1 MPLPRAHPGAR
12 ECTVVIPVYNSQA
25 TLPAL
30 TERLAA
36 VLPTI
41 ADRFEVVLVND
52 GSQDGSW
59 EAICQAARKH
69 PWVRG
74 VNLMRN
80 YGQHNA
86 LLAGIRAA
94 RYAVTV
100 TMDDDL
106 QHPPEEIPRLLGT
119 LAQGNDLVYGVPAL
133 APAGALAEPLL
144 APHEALAAPGAR
156 GGDGVPSERLPG
168 VPDGPPRGVR
178 PLRRAGRRHRRAARV
193 DDDPHRVGRGSPRAE
208 APRPVAVQLVQARP
222 AGDRPDDDLS
232 HVAAPA
238 RQRRRIRRDAA
249 GARRVRLRARVLPR
263 DRAAPVGLP
272 VPGVDRWRSSRARS
286 SSRWASWASTWPAST
301 IECCASLP
309 TWSGSGSASR
319 STAMPEVSAPSPRRE
334 PPGLG
339 PGVRRAVGHRDL
351 RVSGRLVRARGGER
365 HPR

>member
-59 EAICQAARKH
+59 EAVCQAARKH

-106 QHPPEEIPRLLGT
+106 QHPPEEIPRLFGT

-133 APAGALAEPLL
+133 PQQGLSRNLSSRLTKLWLHRVLGVAMASRASAFRAFRTVLRDGFAHYEGPAVAIDALL
-144 APHEALAAPGAR
+144 AWTTTRTASVEVRHEPRRHGRSQYSWFKLAKLAIDLTTTFRTWPLRLASVVGFVVMLLGLAAFVFVLGSYLATGQPLSVFRFLATTLAIFSGAQLFTL
-156 GGDGVPSERLPG
+156 GILGEYV
-168 VPDGPPRGVR
+168 
-178 PLRRAGRRHRRAARV
+178 ARIH
-193 DDDPHRVGRGSPRAE
+193 HRV
-208 APRPVAVQLVQARP
+208 L
-222 AGDRPDDDLS
+222 
-232 HVAAPA
+232 
-238 RQRRRIRRDAA
+238 
-249 GARRVRLRARVLPR
+249 
-263 DRAAPVGLP
+263 
-272 VPGVDRWRSSRARS
+272 
-286 SSRWASWASTWPAST
+286 
-301 IECCASLP
+301 
-309 TWSGSGSASR
+309 
-319 STAMPEVSAPSPRRE
+319 RE
-334 PPGLG
+334 PAY
-339 PGVRRAVGHRDL
+339 VIRERVGEPVD
-351 RVSGRLVRARGGER
+351 GDA
-365 HPR
+365 

>member
-59 EAICQAARKH
+59 EAVCQAARKH

-106 QHPPEEIPRLLGT
+106 QHPPEEIPRLVGT

-133 APAGALAEPLL
+133 PQQGLSRNLSSRLTKLWLHRVLGVAMASRASAFRAFRTVLREGFAHYEGPAVAIDALLAWTTTRTASVEVRHEPRRHGRSQYSWFKLAKLAIDLTTTFRTWPLRLASVVGFVVMLLGLAAFVFVLGSYLATGQPLSVFRFLATALAIFSGAQLFTLGILGEYVARIHHRVLREP
-144 APHEALAAPGAR
+144 AYVIRERVGEP
-156 GGDGVPSERLPG
+156 GDG
-168 VPDGPPRGVR
+168 
-178 PLRRAGRRHRRAARV
+178 
-193 DDDPHRVGRGSPRAE
+193 
-208 APRPVAVQLVQARP
+208 
-222 AGDRPDDDLS
+222 
-232 HVAAPA
+232 
-238 RQRRRIRRDAA
+238 DA
-249 GARRVRLRARVLPR
+249 
-263 DRAAPVGLP
+263 
-272 VPGVDRWRSSRARS
+272 
-286 SSRWASWASTWPAST
+286 
-301 IECCASLP
+301 
-309 TWSGSGSASR
+309 
-319 STAMPEVSAPSPRRE
+319 
-334 PPGLG
+334 
-339 PGVRRAVGHRDL
+339 
-351 RVSGRLVRARGGER
+351 
-365 HPR
+365 

>member
-1 MPLPRAHPGAR
+1 
-12 ECTVVIPVYNSQA
+12 VVIPVYNSQA

-59 EAICQAARKH
+59 EAVCQAARKH

-106 QHPPEEIPRLLGT
+106 QHPPEEIPRLFGT

-133 APAGALAEPLL
+133 PQQGLSRNLSSRLTKLWLHRVLGVAMASRASAFRAFRTVLRDGFAHYEGPAVAIDALL
-144 APHEALAAPGAR
+144 AWTTTRTASVEVRHEPRRHGRSQYSWFKLAKLAIDLTTTFRTWPLRLASVVGFVVMLLGLAACVFVLGSYLATGQPLSVFRFLASTLALFSGAQLFTL
-156 GGDGVPSERLPG
+156 GILGEYV
-168 VPDGPPRGVR
+168 
-178 PLRRAGRRHRRAARV
+178 ARIH
-193 DDDPHRVGRGSPRAE
+193 HRV
-208 APRPVAVQLVQARP
+208 L
-222 AGDRPDDDLS
+222 
-232 HVAAPA
+232 
-238 RQRRRIRRDAA
+238 
-249 GARRVRLRARVLPR
+249 
-263 DRAAPVGLP
+263 
-272 VPGVDRWRSSRARS
+272 
-286 SSRWASWASTWPAST
+286 
-301 IECCASLP
+301 
-309 TWSGSGSASR
+309 
-319 STAMPEVSAPSPRRE
+319 RE
-334 PPGLG
+334 PAY
-339 PGVRRAVGHRDL
+339 VIRERVGEPVD
-351 RVSGRLVRARGGER
+351 GDA
-365 HPR
+365 

>member
-1 MPLPRAHPGAR
+1 
-12 ECTVVIPVYNSQA
+12 VVIPVYNSQA

-59 EAICQAARKH
+59 EAVCQAARKH

-106 QHPPEEIPRLLGT
+106 QHPPEEIPRLFGT

-133 APAGALAEPLL
+133 PQQGLSRNLSSRLTKLWLHRVLGVAMASRASAFRAFRTVLRDGFAHYEGPAVAIDALL
-144 APHEALAAPGAR
+144 AWTTTRTASVEVRHEPRRHGRSQYSWFKLAKLAIDLTTTFR
-156 GGDGVPSERLPG
+156 TW
-168 VPDGPPRGVR
+168 
-178 PLRRAGRRHRRAARV
+178 PLRLASVVGFVVMLLGLTAFVFVLGSYLATGQPLSVFRFLATTLAIFSGAQLFTLGILGEYVARIH
-193 DDDPHRVGRGSPRAE
+193 HRV
-208 APRPVAVQLVQARP
+208 L
-222 AGDRPDDDLS
+222 
-232 HVAAPA
+232 
-238 RQRRRIRRDAA
+238 
-249 GARRVRLRARVLPR
+249 
-263 DRAAPVGLP
+263 
-272 VPGVDRWRSSRARS
+272 
-286 SSRWASWASTWPAST
+286 
-301 IECCASLP
+301 
-309 TWSGSGSASR
+309 
-319 STAMPEVSAPSPRRE
+319 RE
-334 PPGLG
+334 PAY
-339 PGVRRAVGHRDL
+339 VIRERVGEPVD
-351 RVSGRLVRARGGER
+351 GDA
-365 HPR
+365 